1 MLGIGTPAPVQK
13 KKLKINFFFPAL
25 LYLNMQRRFS
35 ALNQCCSEC
44 GSGKRDTEP
53 VMGYKPMHCF
63 LHQESLAI
71 KKKKKSA
78 ELNNVFSHVA
88 DLLSDSSSSCHWR
101 LWTNCSRTGLRSS
114 CPFTLGFIHSGRI
127 GINYCLFLP
136 KFDSSI
142 KTETVRILF

>member
-13 KKLKINFFFPAL
+13 KEKNFFFFPTL
-25 LYLNMQRRFS
+25 LYLNMKRRLR
-35 ALNQCCSEC
+35 ALNQCFSEH
-44 GSGKRDTEP
+44 GSGKQDTEA

-71 KKKKKSA
+71 KKKKST
-78 ELNNVFSHVA
+78 ELNNVLSNIA
-88 DLLSDSSSSCHWR
+88 DILSGSSSLCLWR
-101 LWTNCSRTGLRSS
+101 LQTNCSWTSS
-114 CPFTLGFIHSGRI
+114 WPFTLGFIHSGSI
-127 GINYCLFLP
+127 GINYSLFLP